1 MTHPIPDFV
10 PEHLQAIGVEV
21 TDEQLQQLAA
31 YLHLML
37 ETNKQFNL
45 TAIRE
50 PEEAWKRH
58 IIDSLTLVPGLI
70 QWPAGS
76 SLIDVGTGGGLPG
89 IPIAIVIPHL
99 KVTLLETTGKKA
111 RFCQMVASELGLSN
125 IVVINNRAETL
136 GQNKVYREKFD
147 MAVSRAVGPMR
158 ILLEFMLPLVKVG
171 GWMYALKGPAL
182 EQELEESGDALSIL
196 GAGEIVA
203 VEAYPENFDNHSV
216 VVGIEKSD
224 HTPKNYPRLPG
235 IPKQQPL

>member
-1 MTHPIPDFV
+1 MTHPIPEFV
-10 PEHLQAIGVEV
+10 PQHLQAIGVEV
-21 TDEQLQQLAA
+21 TDDQLQRLAA
-31 YLHLML
+31 YPYLML

-70 QWPAGS
+70 EWPENS
-76 SLIDVGTGGGLPG
+76 KLVDVGTGGGLPG
-89 IPIAIVIPHL
+89 IPIAIAIPKL

-111 RFCQMVASELGLSN
+111 NFCKHAAEVLGLN
-125 IVVINNRAETL
+125 NVVVINNRAETI
-136 GQNKVYREKFD
+136 GQNKLYREQFD

-182 EQELEESGDALSIL
+182 EQELADAGDALAKL

-203 VEAYPENFDNHSV
+203 VEAYPDEFENHSV
-216 VVGIEKSD
+216 VVGIEKAD
-224 HTPKNYPRLPG
+224 RTPKTYPRLPG

>member
-1 MTHPIPDFV
+1 MTHPIPEFV
-10 PEHLQAIGVEV
+10 PQHLQAIGVEL

-58 IIDSLTLVPGLI
+58 IIDSLTLMPGLI
-70 QWPAGS
+70 EWPENS
-76 SLIDVGTGGGLPG
+76 KLVDVGTGGGLPG
-89 IPIAIVIPHL
+89 IPIAIAIPKL

-111 RFCQMVASELGLSN
+111 NFCKRAAEELGLTN
-125 IVVINNRAETL
+125 VVVINNRAETI
-136 GQNKVYREKFD
+136 GQNKIYREQFD

-182 EQELEESGDALSIL
+182 EQELVDAGDALTKL

-203 VEAYPENFDNHSV
+203 VEAYPDDFDNHSV
-216 VVGIEKSD
+216 VVGIEKAD
-224 HTPKNYPRLPG
+224 RTPKTYPRLPG
-235 IPKQQPL
+235 VPKQQPL

>member
-1 MTHPIPDFV
+1 MTHEIPEFV
-10 PEHLQAIGVEV
+10 PQHLQAIGVEI
-21 TDEQLQQLAA
+21 TDEQLQLLAA

-70 QWPAGS
+70 EWPENS
-76 SLIDVGTGGGLPG
+76 TLIDVGTGGGLPG
-89 IPIAIVIPHL
+89 IPIAIAIPKL

-111 RFCQMVASELGLSN
+111 NFCKRVAEELGLKN

-136 GQNKVYREKFD
+136 GQNKLYREQFD

-182 EQELEESGDALSIL
+182 EQELADAGDALTKL

-203 VEAYPENFDNHSV
+203 VEAYPDGFDNHSV
-216 VVGIEKSD
+216 VVGIEKAD
-224 HTPKNYPRLPG
+224 RTPKTYPRLPG

>member
-1 MTHPIPDFV
+1 MTHPIPEFV
-10 PEHLQAIGVEV
+10 PQHLQAIGVEV

-70 QWPAGS
+70 EWPENS
-76 SLIDVGTGGGLPG
+76 KLVDVGTGGGLPG
-89 IPIAIVIPHL
+89 IPIAIAIPKL

-111 RFCQMVASELGLSN
+111 NFCKRAVEELGLKN
-125 IVVINNRAETL
+125 VVVINNRAETI
-136 GQNKVYREKFD
+136 GQNKVYREQFD

-182 EQELEESGDALSIL
+182 EQELTEAGDALTKL

-203 VEAYPENFDNHSV
+203 VEAYPDEFDNHSV
-216 VVGIEKSD
+216 VVGIEKAD
-224 HTPKNYPRLPG
+224 RTPKTYPRLPG

>member
-1 MTHPIPDFV
+1 MTHPIPEFV
-10 PEHLQAIGVEV
+10 PQHLQAIGVEV
-21 TDEQLQQLAA
+21 TDDQLQRLAA

-70 QWPAGS
+70 EWPENS
-76 SLIDVGTGGGLPG
+76 KLVDVGTGGGLPG
-89 IPIAIVIPHL
+89 IPIAIAIPKL

-111 RFCQMVASELGLSN
+111 NFCKHAAEVLGLN
-125 IVVINNRAETL
+125 NVVVINNCAETI
-136 GQNKVYREKFD
+136 GQNKLYREQFD

-182 EQELEESGDALSIL
+182 EQELADAGDALAKL

-203 VEAYPENFDNHSV
+203 VEAYPDEFENHSV
-216 VVGIEKSD
+216 VVGIEKAD
-224 HTPKNYPRLPG
+224 RTPKTYPRLPG

>member
-1 MTHPIPDFV
+1 MTHPIPEFV
-10 PEHLQAIGVEV
+10 PQHLQAIGVEV
-21 TDEQLQQLAA
+21 TDDQLQRLAA

-70 QWPAGS
+70 EWPENS
-76 SLIDVGTGGGLPG
+76 KLVDVGTGGGLPG
-89 IPIAIVIPHL
+89 IPIAIAIPKL

-111 RFCQMVASELGLSN
+111 NFCKHAAEVLGLN
-125 IVVINNRAETL
+125 NVVVINNRAETI
-136 GQNKVYREKFD
+136 GQNKLYREQFD

-182 EQELEESGDALSIL
+182 EQELADAGDALAKL

-203 VEAYPENFDNHSV
+203 VEAYPDEFENHSV
-216 VVGIEKSD
+216 VVGIEKAD
-224 HTPKNYPRLPG
+224 RTPKTYPRLPG